1 MDELPS
7 VEALAA
13 GIVAESTGSSLER
26 LGAAVAVAGDLR
38 ERGDLVVDRYV
49 NAARAD
55 GRSWAQIGVVLGVTK
70 QAAQQRFVGQPV
82 PSAPWPNLSEAG
94 SVVMGRAVEAA
105 RELHHRYLGT
115 EHLLLA
121 LASDPGLAG
130 CALGRLGVSP
140 EQVAAQIHRIV
151 GPGHSDES
159 ATLGIT
165 PRTKRVLETARTEAR
180 RLGHR
185 CADPEHLLLA
195 VSEAQGAAQQI
206 LRETGIRP
214 GAARSELAGLLD
226 REAPEVAARMRTPA
240 RRKLLRSRG

>member
-7 VEALAA
+7 VETLAA
-13 GIVAESTGSSLER
+13 AIAAKPTGSSLER
-26 LGAAVAVAGDLR
+26 LGAAAAVAGDLR
-38 ERGDLVVDRYV
+38 ELGDLVVDRYV

-55 GRSWAQIGVVLGVTK
+55 GRSWAQIGAALGVTK
-70 QAAQQRFVGQPV
+70 QAAQQRFVGRPV

-94 SVVMGRAVEAA
+94 SAVMERAVDVA
-105 RELHHRYLGT
+105 RQLHHRYLGT
-115 EHLLLA
+115 EHVLLA

-130 CALGRLGVSP
+130 SALGRLGVSP
-140 EQVAAQIHRIV
+140 ERVAEQVHRIV

-165 PRTKRVLETARTEAR
+165 PRTKRVLETARMEAR

-185 CADPEHLLLA
+185 CAEPEHLVLA
-195 VSEAQGAAQQI
+195 VSDAEGAAQQI